1 MGRGRN
7 SRSDDG
13 TCPRT
18 GDEKKREETG
28 RYCLKII
35 FRFYCLFGSVYSRVK
50 SKRREQIRLIEID
63 K

>member
-18 GDEKKREETG
+18 GDEKKREETEDT
-28 RYCLKII
+28 
-35 FRFYCLFGSVYSRVK
+35 V
-50 SKRREQIRLIEID
+50 
-63 K
+63 